1 MAPTSCSA
9 GLRDGSSTIVG
20 SVSAMMPLS
29 AMNVSISNPSMGL
42 VVDLRRAN
50 KGQKDTK
57 STVANRTTGIERL
70 SGDDGAGVLPFPR
83 VTSNPFNA
91 LSDRLAS
98 VFPSNSSLCSSSS
111 SATVSKDGSRLDLHP
126 VDGGY
131 SAGASVLRQ
140 VIC

>member
-1 MAPTSCSA
+1 
-9 GLRDGSSTIVG
+9 
-20 SVSAMMPLS
+20 
-29 AMNVSISNPSMGL
+29 
-42 VVDLRRAN
+42 
-50 KGQKDTK
+50 
-57 STVANRTTGIERL
+57 
-70 SGDDGAGVLPFPR
+70 
-83 VTSNPFNA
+83 

-131 SAGASVLRQ
+131 GAGASVLRQ